1 MNKSLKKFFLTIAL
15 FFCFAMSYAQG
26 IINDVASAVGT
37 GNVGGISKYL
47 DNAVAV
53 TIQGNQSTYSHS
65 QAEMVLRDFFSKN
78 AAKGFSMERNGG
90 GNNNS
95 YAIGTLTTS
104 NGNYRAYIAL
114 RQKNGAFVIQEIR
127 FEK

>member
-1 MNKSLKKFFLTIAL
+1 MSKSLKKFFLTIAL
-15 FFCFAMSYAQG
+15 LLCFAITYAQG
-26 IINDVASAVGT
+26 IINDVAGSVGA
-37 GNVGGISKYL
+37 GNVGAISKYL
-47 DNAVAV
+47 DNAVAI
-53 TIQGNQSTYSHS
+53 TIQGSQSTYSHS

-78 AAKGFSMERNGG
+78 AARGFNIERSGG

-104 NGNYRAYIAL
+104 NGSYRAYIAL
-114 RQKNGAFVIQEIR
+114 RQKNGASVIQEIR

>member
-15 FFCFAMSYAQG
+15 LFFFALSYGQG
-26 IINDVASAVGT
+26 IMNDVAGAVGS
-37 GNVGGISKYL
+37 GNVGGISRYF

-53 TIQGNQSTYSHS
+53 TIQGNQSTYSRS
-65 QAEMVLRDFFSKN
+65 QAEMVLRDFFNKN
-78 AAKGFSMERNGG
+78 AAKGFSMERSGG
-90 GNNNS
+90 GNSNS

>member
-1 MNKSLKKFFLTIAL
+1 MNKSLKNFFLTIAL
-15 FFCFAMSYAQG
+15 LFCFAMSYAQG
-26 IINDVASAVGT
+26 TINDVASAVGT

-78 AAKGFSMERNGG
+78 AAKGFSMERSGG
-90 GNNNS
+90 GNSNS